1 MLRSSMPDTTRQN
14 GPSHWGKGAAKM
26 IKLRRVLKD
35 YQQSGALHAHIG
47 VLEAIDENSFLTK
60 AGHLFRM
67 LRVDGVDDEC
77 LDPGQVD
84 EIAQRVESAF
94 RLLDEN
100 FRLYQYLIKTHA
112 QPIEYGKSELPV
124 VQEAL
129 ENRAAY
135 LNSKRL
141 HQIELYWSVVYEA
154 CRFGRNGNR
163 LTSFLQQPGKRFQRL
178 LSKEKALQNL
188 EQELERSR
196 QVLAQR

>member
-1 MLRSSMPDTTRQN
+1 MLRSSSPDTTPPN
-14 GPSHWGKGAAKM
+14 GPSQVGKESAKM

-35 YQQSGALHAHIG
+35 YEDSGALHAHIS

-60 AGHLFRM
+60 AGHLFSM

-84 EIAQRVESAF
+84 HIAQRVESAF

-112 QPIEYGKSELPV
+112 KSIEYGKSELPV

-129 ENRAAY
+129 GNRAA
-135 LNSKRL
+135 
-141 HQIELYWSVVYEA
+141 
-154 CRFGRNGNR
+154 
-163 LTSFLQQPGKRFQRL
+163 
-178 LSKEKALQNL
+178 
-188 EQELERSR
+188 
-196 QVLAQR
+196 

>member
-1 MLRSSMPDTTRQN
+1 
-14 GPSHWGKGAAKM
+14 M

-35 YQQSGALHAHIG
+35 YEDSGALHANIG
-47 VLEAIDENSFLTK
+47 VLEVIDENSFLTK

-84 EIAQRVESAF
+84 QIAQRVESAF

-100 FRLYQYLIKTHA
+100 FRLYQYLIKTPA
-112 QPIEYGKSELPV
+112 KPIEYGKSELPV

-129 ENRAAY
+129 GNRAAY

-141 HQIELYWSVVYEA
+141 HQIELYWVVVYEG
-154 CRFGRNGNR
+154 CRFGRNGNSVA
-163 LTSFLQQPGKRFQRL
+163 SFLQQPGKRLERL
-178 LSKEKALQNL
+178 LSKEKTLANL

-196 QVLAQR
+196 QVLAQRVASFMVQLQDVVPLRLLDKKEA